1 MSADAETA
9 HAYRGMIARAVQRSS
24 NDNGGSQTANVEVHR
39 HIDRTGVEIITPFG
53 FASRSPA
60 GGEMIVL
67 AVGGDQGD
75 LAGLP
80 TSSPAHRLGG
90 LEEGE
95 AAMHN
100 LKGDR
105 VHVKADGGI
114 DSTSRNRVKSK
125 VKDATVEVLED
136 RIIAKLG
143 AFAAAHRRQA
153 GLCEAAQRRPLACGQ
168 GRRHLLLGRAG
179 RRARSR
185 AGGVADGPA
194 RGRVRSCAR
203 ATLFAPWPPTSSTLR

>member
-9 HAYRGMIARAVQRSS
+9 HQIRGLIARAVQRSS

-39 HIDRTGVEIITPFG
+39 HVERTGVEIISPFG

-60 GGEMIVL
+60 GGEMLVL

-80 TSSPAHRLGG
+80 TSSPDHRLGG

-105 VHVKADGGI
+105 VHVKADGAI
-114 DSTSRNRVKSK
+114 DSTSTLRIKDK
-125 VKDATVEVLED
+125 VKTAVIEVLED
-136 RIIAKLG
+136 RIVIRIG
-143 AFAAAHRRQA
+143 EGAAAPRFVVRPSYVKMRQGA
-153 GLCEAAQRRPLACGQ
+153 HWMVVQDSGIVCSVMPVVGPDPEP
-168 GRRHLLLGRAG
+168 
-179 RRARSR
+179 
-185 AGGVADGPA
+185 GV
-194 RGRVRSCAR
+194 
-203 ATLFAPWPPTSSTLR
+203 